1 MKIIALGDTHGRTHW
16 KNIVAKETDADKIVF
31 IGDYFDTHYDVSVDQ
46 QIQNFIDIL
55 NFKKENV
62 DKVILLIG
70 NHDFHYLKG
79 AQETYSGYQK
89 FKAVDINEV
98 LEPAVSIGLLQMC
111 YVYEDFV
118 FTHAGLTKTWCENN
132 DINLSELED
141 SVNRRFMSNIESFR
155 FTYGDNFSNS
165 GNDVTQPPIWV
176 RIPSLLKN
184 KLEGYRF
191 VVGHTTIEELTITD
205 SLIGIDTIGTSEEY
219 LVIIDGE
226 PSAAKV

>member
-1 MKIIALGDTHGRTHW
+1 MKIVCLGDTHGRIHW

-89 FKAVDINEV
+89 FKAIDINEV
-98 LEPAVSIGLLQMC
+98 LEPAVSTGLLQMC

-184 KLEGYRF
+184 KLDGYRF

-205 SLIGIDTIGTSEEY
+205 SLIGIDTIGTTGEY

>member
-1 MKIIALGDTHGRTHW
+1 MKIVCLGDTHGRTHW
-16 KNIVAKETDADKIVF
+16 KNIVAKETDADKIVC

-79 AQETYSGYQK
+79 AQETYPGYQK
-89 FKAVDINEV
+89 FRAVDINEV
-98 LEPAVSIGLLQMC
+98 LEPAVSTGLLQMC
-111 YVYEDFV
+111 YVYENYV
-118 FTHAGLTKTWCENN
+118 FTHAGLTKTWCSDN
-132 DINLSELED
+132 DINLSELEN

-155 FTYGDNFSNS
+155 FTYGDNYSQS

>member
-98 LEPAVSIGLLQMC
+98 LEPAVSTGLLQMC
-111 YVYEDFV
+111 YVYEDYV

-184 KLEGYRF
+184 KLDGYRF

-205 SLIGIDTIGTSEEY
+205 SLIGIDTIGTTGEY

>member
-16 KNIVAKETDADKIVF
+16 KNIVAKETDADKIIF

-98 LEPAVSIGLLQMC
+98 LEPAVSTGLLQMC
-111 YVYEDFV
+111 YVYEDYV
-118 FTHAGLTKTWCENN
+118 FTHAGLTKTWCSDN
-132 DINLSELED
+132 DINLSELEN

-155 FTYGDNFSNS
+155 FTYGDNYSQS

>member
-16 KNIVAKETDADKIVF
+16 KNIVAKETDADKIIF

-89 FKAVDINEV
+89 FKATDINEV
-98 LEPAVSIGLLQMC
+98 LEPAVSTGLLQMC
-111 YVYEDFV
+111 YVHDNYV
-118 FTHAGLTKTWCENN
+118 FTHAGLTKTWCSNN
-132 DINLSELED
+132 EINLSELED

-155 FTYGDNFSNS
+155 FTYGDNYSQS
-165 GNDVTQPPIWV
+165 GNDITQPPIWV
-176 RIPSLLKN
+176 RIPSLLAD

-191 VVGHTTIEELTITD
+191 VVGHTTLQEITITD
-205 SLIGIDTIGTSEEY
+205 NLIGIDTIGTSEEY

-226 PSAAKV
+226 PSAATV

>member
-98 LEPAVSIGLLQMC
+98 LEPAVSTGLLQMC
-111 YVYEDFV
+111 YVYEDYV

-184 KLEGYRF
+184 KLDGYRF

-205 SLIGIDTIGTSEEY
+205 SLIGIDTIGTTGEY

-226 PSAAKV
+226 PSAAKL

>member
-1 MKIIALGDTHGRTHW
+1 MKIIALGDTHGRIHW

-89 FKAVDINEV
+89 FKAIDINEV

-184 KLEGYRF
+184 KLDGYRF

-205 SLIGIDTIGTSEEY
+205 SLIGIDTIGTTGEY

>member
-1 MKIIALGDTHGRTHW
+1 MKIIAVGDSHGRNNW
-16 KNIVAKETDADKIVF
+16 KKILEKEKTFDKFLF

-89 FKAVDINEV
+89 FRAVDINEV
-98 LEPAVSIGLLQMC
+98 LEPAVSTGLLQMC
-111 YVYEDFV
+111 YVYENYV
-118 FTHAGLTKTWCENN
+118 FTHAGLTKTWCSDN

-165 GNDVTQPPIWV
+165 GDDVTQPPIWV
-176 RIPSLLKN
+176 RIPSLLADR
-184 KLEGYRF
+184 LEGYRF
-191 VVGHTTIEELTITD
+191 VVGHTTLQELTITD
-205 SLIGIDTIGTSEEY
+205 HLIGVDTIGTSEEY

>member
-1 MKIIALGDTHGRTHW
+1 MKIVCLGDTHGRTHW

-79 AQETYSGYQK
+79 AQETYPGYQK
-89 FKAVDINEV
+89 FRAVDINEV
-98 LEPAVSIGLLQMC
+98 LEPAVSTGLLQMC
-111 YVYEDFV
+111 YVYENYV
-118 FTHAGLTKTWCENN
+118 FTHAGLTKTWCSDN

-141 SVNRRFMSNIESFR
+141 SVNIRFMSNIESFR

-165 GNDVTQPPIWV
+165 GDDVTQPPIWV
-176 RIPSLLKN
+176 RIPSLLADR
-184 KLEGYRF
+184 LEGYRF
-191 VVGHTTIEELTITD
+191 VVGHTTLQELTITD
-205 SLIGIDTIGTSEEY
+205 HLIGVDTIGTSEEY